1 MKKTD
6 NQALVIFGASG
17 DLTERKLIPSVF
29 NLFCGGFL
37 PESYAV
43 VGVSR
48 SVYTDEEYR
57 QKVVFENEHL
67 KNKKAATPEK
77 LKAFA
82 ELVFYQSV
90 NTKEISAYSALKER
104 LDQLDKQKSCANNY
118 IFYLATPPSLYQT
131 IAKGLADSGLNNQ
144 ENGWSRL
151 IVEKPFGYDLDS
163 AKKLNKDLL
172 SNFVEEQILVTE
184 NFSFS
189 IEQTS
194 FVVKDSVTD
203 SIEKINFWITSRFS
217 TINKEN
223 LSVSNEV
230 MEIIL
235 HNKIKMLYFM
245 EILLQ
250 EIMQRPS
257 KKSVAFYFL

>member
-1 MKKTD
+1 MPQFDKISFF
-6 NQALVIFGASG
+6 NQIFWLFFFFSG
-17 DLTERKLIPSVF
+17 FYLIF
-29 NLFCGGFL
+29 LKIFL
-37 PESYAV
+37 PKLS
-43 VGVSR
+43 
-48 SVYTDEEYR
+48 SV
-57 QKVVFENEHL
+57 
-67 KNKKAATPEK
+67 
-77 LKAFA
+77 LKA
-82 ELVFYQSV
+82 
-90 NTKEISAYSALKER
+90 R
-104 LDQLDKQKSCANNY
+104 
-118 IFYLATPPSLYQT
+118 
-131 IAKGLADSGLNNQ
+131 
-144 ENGWSRL
+144 
-151 IVEKPFGYDLDS
+151 
-163 AKKLNKDLL
+163 AKKLQKG
-172 SNFVEEQILVTE
+172 SGGVVNFVEEQILVTE